1 MIAVPIV
8 EHDKKSCFH
17 NYQLE
22 TRSCCKLNRTTANNL
37 VGPPPTSRRNV
48 REIDDESDDTDESD
62 QVDDL
67 IQ

>member
-1 MIAVPIV
+1 M

-22 TRSCCKLNRTTANNL
+22 TRSRSKLSRTTANNV

-48 REIDDESDDTDESD
+48 REIDDESDDNVESD
-62 QVDDL
+62 QGDDL
-67 IQ
+67 I